1 MGCDPVG
8 VTGYVDGELEGHVAA
23 AVERH
28 VALCAICAAQ
38 AAFEI
43 DLRDRLLS
51 LPAVPPWIGLGARLR
66 ASASHPM
73 MALAN

>member
-1 MGCDPVG
+1 MECDPVG
-8 VTGYVDGELEGHVAA
+8 VTGYVDGELEGHLAA
-23 AVERH
+23 SVGRH
-28 VALCAICAAQ
+28 LARCPNCAAQ

-51 LPAVPPWIGLGARLR
+51 LPNIQPRPGLGARLR

-73 MALAN
+73 MTAAN